1 MATLVNKRILL
12 GITGGIAAYKTP
24 DLVRRLREA
33 GAEVRC
39 VLTRAAHE
47 FVTPLTLHAVSD
59 HPVYTDQFGAS
70 ATHEVPAPATDNAME
85 HIALARWA
93 DAILVA
99 PASAD
104 FLARLVHGRADDLLA
119 SLCLAASV
127 PLAVAPAM
135 NRQMW
140 AQAATQSNIATLRE
154 RGVRVFDPAEG
165 AQACGETGPGRMPE
179 PQELAALCAGLFATG
194 ELEGLKV
201 LITAGPTWEA
211 IDPVRGI
218 SNRSSGKMG
227 YALATAAME
236 AGARVTL
243 ISGPTALP
251 DPDRVRT
258 LRVTS
263 AQDMHDAV
271 HREVPG
277 MDIFIG
283 VAAVAD
289 YRPLAPAAGKIKKT
303 GERLTLELERTPDIL
318 ASVAALKPAPFM
330 VGFAAETDNLETN
343 ARAKLL
349 DKKLDLV
356 AANPVGEPGAGFGDG
371 TEPRAVGQGRPAYG
385 FDSDSNRL
393 LLIDRQGTTALP
405 TAAKTVLARVLVHEI
420 AARFRSARAQRRTG

>member
-1 MATLVNKRILL
+1 MTTLTNKRILL

-59 HPVYTDQFGAS
+59 HPVYTDLFGAS
-70 ATHEVPAPATDNAME
+70 ATREVPAADTGNAME

-104 FLARLVHGRADDLLA
+104 FIARLVHGRADDLLA
-119 SLCLAASV
+119 SLCLASSSPIA
-127 PLAVAPAM
+127 LAPAM

-140 AQAATQSNIATLRE
+140 AQAATQANLTILRE
-154 RGVRVFDPAEG
+154 RGVRVFGPAEG
-165 AQACGETGPGRMPE
+165 AQACGETGAGRMLE
-179 PQELAALCAGLFATG
+179 PLELVARCAGLFDTG
-194 ELEGLKV
+194 ELQGLNV

-227 YALATAAME
+227 YALAAAAME

-251 DPDRVRT
+251 DPERVRT

-263 AQDMHDAV
+263 AQDMFDAV
-271 HREVPG
+271 HREIAGV
-277 MDIFIG
+277 DIFIG

-289 YRPLAPAAGKIKKT
+289 YRPVSTAASKIKKT
-303 GERLTLELERTPDIL
+303 GERLNIELERTPDIL

-330 VGFAAETDNLETN
+330 VGFAAETENLEAN

-349 DKKLDLV
+349 GKKLDLV
-356 AANPVGEPGAGFGDG
+356 AANPVGEPGTGF
-371 TEPRAVGQGRPAYG
+371 E
-385 FDSDSNRL
+385 SDTNRL
-393 LLIDRQGTTALP
+393 LLVDRQGSTALP
-405 TAAKTVLARVLVHEI
+405 AGTKTALARTLIHEI
-420 AARFRSARAQRRTG
+420 AVRLRDARTHRQTG

>member
-39 VLTRAAHE
+39 VLTRTARE

-59 HPVYTDQFGAS
+59 HPVVTDLFGAS
-70 ATHEVPAPATDNAME
+70 ATHEVPAEPTDNAME

-140 AQAATQSNIATLRE
+140 AQAATQSNLATLRD
-154 RGVRVFDPAEG
+154 RGVRVFGPSEG
-165 AQACGETGPGRMPE
+165 AQACGETGPGRLPE
-179 PQELAALCAGLFATG
+179 PHELAALCAGLFATG

-277 MDIFIG
+277 MDIFIS

-318 ASVAALKPAPFM
+318 ASVAALKSAPFM
-330 VGFAAETDNLETN
+330 IGFAAETENLEAN

-356 AANPVGEPGAGFGDG
+356 AANPIGETGVGIG
-371 TEPRAVGQGRPAYG
+371 
-385 FDSDSNRL
+385 SDTNRL
-393 LLIDRQGTTALP
+393 LLIDRQGSTALP
-405 TAAKTVLARVLVHEI
+405 TATKTALARMLIHEI
-420 AARFRSARAQRRTG
+420 ALRLRAARTHRQTG

>member
-1 MATLVNKRILL
+1 MATLTNKRILL

-33 GAEVRC
+33 GADVRC

-59 HPVYTDQFGAS
+59 HPVVTDLFGAS
-70 ATHEVPAPATDNAME
+70 ATHEVPAKTTDNAME

-93 DAILVA
+93 DVILVA

-154 RGVRVFDPAEG
+154 RGVRVFGPAEG

-179 PQELAALCAGLFATG
+179 PHELAALCAGLFATG

-243 ISGPTALP
+243 ISGPTTLP
-251 DPDRVRT
+251 DPDRVHT

-271 HREVPG
+271 HREIPG
-277 MDIFIG
+277 TNIFIG

-289 YRPLAPAAGKIKKT
+289 YRPVSVASSKIKKT
-303 GERLTLELERTPDIL
+303 GERLHIELERTPDIL

-330 VGFAAETDNLETN
+330 VGFAAETENLEAN

-356 AANPVGEPGAGFGDG
+356 AANPIGEAGAGIG
-371 TEPRAVGQGRPAYG
+371 
-385 FDSDSNRL
+385 SDTNRIL
-393 LLIDRQGTTALP
+393 LVDHNGSTALP
-405 TAAKTVLARVLVHEI
+405 AATKTTLARVLIHEI
-420 AARFRSARAQRRTG
+420 ALRLRAAHAHRQTGRSQ